1 MGQISKEGAGCFWT
15 ILGILGI
22 GAGIQIIITGQLG
35 DDSMPRL
42 LGLPIIGGSIL
53 FIKYAGRAMWK
64 DLF

>member
-15 ILGILGI
+15 ILGIIGI
-22 GAGIQIIITGQLG
+22 SGGIQIIIEGA
-35 DDSMPRL
+35 PL
-42 LGLPIIGGSIL
+42 LGLLIIAGSIL